1 MKIFCKLTVQYLQ
14 QNNIYVCMTTFSE
27 LLTDQGFTFIQIVI
41 TSRKVRIGTNWYFLL
56 FKWNCSRLVC
66 KIVIES
72 HYVQTFRDFKP
83 LRLINDSSCKLI
95 F

>member
-41 TSRKVRIGTNWYFLL
+41 TSRKVRIGTNWYFLR
-56 FKWNCSRLVC
+56 F
-66 KIVIES
+66 
-72 HYVQTFRDFKP
+72 
-83 LRLINDSSCKLI
+83 
-95 F
+95 